1 MVGMKTLYDA
11 TIIWILCLLGPVLFT
26 EYSEQICQNH
36 YQNLRVIRTSL
47 AESNYRE
54 KSMLFQLNIHTN
66 GKNRTFL
73 ITFII
78 KTDSLLEPF
87 NWKST
92 ILKIF
97 AFYQTILT
105 GLIEID
111 FQLHISQICDDICSD
126 PLENKTERPGQKAKP
141 VAHKHVVGNLTVLAN
156 SLSLLIL
163 VMLKEGKDKKRER
176 KELASHLVS
185 PSNVPKIKGC
195 HLLINE
201 QKSEAVQMCMR

>member
-1 MVGMKTLYDA
+1 MKTLYDA
-11 TIIWILCLLGPVLFT
+11 TIIWILHLLGPVSFT
-26 EYSEQICQNH
+26 EDSEQICQKH

-92 ILKIF
+92 ILKTF

-105 GLIEID
+105 GLIEIA

-126 PLENKTERPGQKAKP
+126 PLNNKTERPGQEAKP
-141 VAHKHVVGNLTVLAN
+141 LAHKHLVRNLTELAN
-156 SLSLLIL
+156 SLSLIL
-163 VMLKEGKDKKRER
+163 VMLKEGKDKKTER
-176 KELASHLVS
+176 KGPTSHLVS
-185 PSNVPKIKGC
+185 PSNVQKIKGC

-201 QKSEAVQMCMR
+201 QKSEAVRRCMR

>member
-1 MVGMKTLYDA
+1 MKNLYDA

-26 EYSEQICQNH
+26 EDCEQICQNH

-92 ILKIF
+92 ILKTF

-105 GLIEID
+105 GLIEIA

-126 PLENKTERPGQKAKP
+126 PLKNKTERPGQEAKP
-141 VAHKHVVGNLTVLAN
+141 LAHKHLAGNRTELAN
-156 SLSLLIL
+156 SLSLLNL
-163 VMLKEGKDKKRER
+163 VMLKEGEDKKRER
-176 KELASHLVS
+176 KGPASHLVS
-185 PSNVPKIKGC
+185 PSNVPKIKEC

-201 QKSEAVQMCMR
+201 QKSEAVRMCLR